1 MAFCSKE
8 REREYIKAYRE
19 ANKEEIAKK
28 ARAYYL
34 KNKEILNKKAKEYH
48 SKNKEE
54 INKKVSEYYK
64 KNKETIRNW
73 NIEYQK
79 KKRQDKEYV
88 DEVNRRARENYKKRV
103 EKNKDKA
110 LLKWRTASHK
120 RRALVRQAISNVTL
134 EEVNK
139 LIEKSGNI
147 CSWCGKDIPKGQMH
161 LDHVYPL
168 SKGGEHTIQNLV
180 VSCASC
186 NHRKS
191 DKDPSEFIEIL
202 IQEVLQQPRHSLMSV
217 S

>member
-1 MAFCSKE
+1 MVNSNEKQKE
-8 REREYIKAYRE
+8 AQRKYYLAHKESLKQKMKEYH
-19 ANKEEIAKK
+19 
-28 ARAYYL
+28 L
-34 KNKEILNKKAKEYH
+34 KNKEK
-48 SKNKEE
+48 
-54 INKKVSEYYK
+54 INERVSEYYK
-64 KNKETIRNW
+64 KNKETIRDW

-88 DEVNRRARENYKKRV
+88 DEVNRKAREKYKEYRDN
-103 EKNKDKA
+103 NKDKV

-202 IQEVLQQPRHSLMSV
+202 IQEILQQPRHSLMSV